1 MQKQN
6 VFFFYV
12 RTEFTSQFT
21 IYLHTRIS
29 LVEFYVGNV
38 RSQDDV
44 HIRNCTAWAREE
56 AMSDGILE
64 LFLREASESGD
75 YDALGGNGSEGEH
88 GNHTHGEE
96 AHGAHGGHGTVLF
109 LFTAFAVGG

>member
-1 MQKQN
+1 MFPRRCAYTQ
-6 VFFFYV
+6 
-12 RTEFTSQFT
+12 
-21 IYLHTRIS
+21 LHC
-29 LVEFYVGNV
+29 VG
-38 RSQDDV
+38 
-44 HIRNCTAWAREE
+44 ARGS
-56 AMSDGILE
+56 MSDGILE

-75 YDALGGNGSEGEH
+75 HDALGGNGSEGEH